1 MKRAWTEDS
10 VFCKVK
16 ANLQRPRAFVS
27 QQEVAMKIFPHTA
40 DASADIPAD
49 QGDENVSS
57 VAITAVGLVLFV
69 GAVAYLIF
77 WGAKPGLT
85 DHKSVSAALFRLASA
100 HRVLI
105 RLKWAGTSD
114 SVILPHGA

>member
-1 MKRAWTEDS
+1 MARLCAIEDEARLNGRFS
-10 VFCKVK
+10 V
-16 ANLQRPRAFVS
+16 LQGQGEPPAAGRVCVP
-27 QQEVAMKIFPHTA
+27 QEVAMKIFPHTA

-77 WGAKPGLT
+77 
-85 DHKSVSAALFRLASA
+85 
-100 HRVLI
+100 
-105 RLKWAGTSD
+105 
-114 SVILPHGA
+114 